1 MMGNKHQKKDAKVL
15 SSVAGYLALLLL
27 IFLSIPELV
36 ISGVK
41 NDPDAE
47 AVMLAARTYLD
58 AEVRSD
64 YASVYACFAPSSD
77 YVRLKSYKQYLGDVK
92 KAGQLVVKYRI
103 INISYIEKN
112 SNRMLSTDIEK
123 IAEVV
128 TDITLLNKSTG
139 KQSDVN
145 IGFIF
150 LKEKGKWYKS

>member
-1 MMGNKHQKKDAKVL
+1 MRSRHHKKDVKVL
-15 SSVAGYLALLLL
+15 SSVSACIVLLSL
-27 IFLSIPELV
+27 IFFLV
-36 ISGVK
+36 PNIAISGNK
-41 NDPDAE
+41 NDPEAE
-47 AVMLAARTYLD
+47 AVMQAARTYLN

-64 YASVYACFAPSSD
+64 YAAVYACFAPSSD
-77 YVRLKSYKQYLGDVK
+77 YVRLKSYKQYLGEVK
-92 KAGQLVVKYRI
+92 SAGQLVVKYRI

-128 TDITLLNKSTG
+128 TDVTILNKSTG

-150 LKEKGKWYKS
+150 FKEKGKWYKS